1 MTIEKLDSFVP
12 TNDYVFKRIFGR
24 VGNEIITKGLLV
36 LKNTKNLLTKF
47 DKKYIINKICYQEW
61 TRESAL

>member
-24 VGNEIITKGLLV
+24 VGNEIITKGLPCFE
-36 LKNTKNLLTKF
+36 KYEKSI
-47 DKKYIINKICYQEW
+47 DKIW
-61 TRESAL
+61 